1 MSEELSERRNWTN
14 EELDLI
20 VSDYFLML
28 SDEAARIPFNKAQ
41 HNRLLRSRIDR
52 SEGSIEFK
60 HQNISAVLQQL
71 GLPRIRG
78 YLPAANYQKAIIA
91 SIDRYL
97 SQNPLALHPE
107 RAVASGFAECPGL
120 FVETPP
126 MLLPIVP
133 RPEAIERL
141 VRKFNPV
148 ERDFRNRKLGR
159 DGEELVFQF
168 ERERLKELDRS
179 DLAKNIRWVSEED
192 GDGAGY
198 DILSFDEKGKE
209 RFLEVKTTVGSDV
222 TPFYITRNELSLSSE
237 RPEAFRLCRVFDFSI
252 RPRMFELAPPLR
264 NFVHLSPL
272 SYEASFS

>member
-1 MSEELSERRNWTN
+1 MSEEASERRNWTG

-20 VSDYFLML
+20 ISDYFSML
-28 SDEAARIPFNKAQ
+28 NEEAAGAPFNKAQ
-41 HNRLLRSRIDR
+41 HNRLLQSQIDR
-52 SEGSIEFK
+52 SKGSIEFK

-78 YLPAANYQKAIIA
+78 YLPAANYQTAIIA
-91 SIDRYL
+91 AIDRYL
-97 SQNPLALHPE
+97 SQNPVALHPE
-107 RAVASGFAECPGL
+107 KTVGGFTERPGL

-126 MLLPIVP
+126 LLLPVTP
-133 RPEAIERL
+133 RREDIERL

-168 ERERLKELDRS
+168 EHERLRRLDRS
-179 DLAKNIRWVSEED
+179 DLAKKIRWISEEI

-209 RFLEVKTTVGSDV
+209 RFLEVKTTVGSDI
-222 TPFYITRNELSLSSE
+222 TPFYITRNELSLSAE
-237 RPEAFRLCRVFDFSI
+237 RPEAFRLCRVFDFSMH
-252 RPRMFELAPPLR
+252 PRMFELAPPLE

>member
-1 MSEELSERRNWTN
+1 MSEEASERRNWTG
-14 EELDLI
+14 EELNLI
-20 VSDYFLML
+20 VADYFSML
-28 SDEAARIPFNKAQ
+28 SDEVAGIPFNKAA
-41 HNRLLRSRIDR
+41 HNRLLRSKIDR

-71 GLPRIRG
+71 GLPGIRG
-78 YLPAANYQKAIIA
+78 YLPAANYQKAMISA
-91 SIDRYL
+91 IDHYL
-97 SQNPLALHPE
+97 AANPVALHPE
-107 RAVASGFAECPGL
+107 RAVSGFAERPGL

-126 MLLPIVP
+126 MLLPVTP
-133 RPEAIERL
+133 RREDIERL

-159 DGEELVFQF
+159 EGEELVFHF
-168 ERERLKELDRS
+168 ERERLKQRDRL
-179 DLAKNIRWVSEED
+179 DLAKKIRWISEED

-209 RFLEVKTTVGSDV
+209 RFLEVKTTVGSDT

-252 RPRMFELAPPLR
+252 RPRMFELAPPLV

>member
-1 MSEELSERRNWTN
+1 MLEEPSQRRNWTE

-28 SDEAARIPFNKAQ
+28 NNEAAGVLFNKAQ
-41 HNRLLRSRIDR
+41 HNRDLRSKIDR
-52 SEGSIEFK
+52 SEASIEFK
-60 HQNISAVLQQL
+60 HRNISEVLQRL

-78 YLPAANYQKAIIA
+78 YLPAANFQRAITA
-91 SIDRYL
+91 AIDRYI
-97 SQNPLALHPE
+97 SRNPVALHPE
-107 RAVASGFAECPGL
+107 RVAGGFAERPGL

-126 MLLPIVP
+126 MLLPVTP
-133 RPEAIERL
+133 RRDDIERL

-159 DGEELVFQF
+159 DGEELVIQF
-168 ERERLKELDRS
+168 ERERLKHRDRP
-179 DLAKNIRWVSEED
+179 DLAKKIRWISEED

-209 RFLEVKTTVGSDV
+209 RFLEVKTTVGSDT

-237 RPEAFRLCRVFDFSI
+237 RPEAFRLCRVFDFSM
-252 RPRMFELAPPLR
+252 RPGMFELAPPLE

>member
-1 MSEELSERRNWTN
+1 MATGERKDWTDG
-14 EELDLI
+14 ELDLI
-20 VSDYFLML
+20 VADYFLML
-28 SDEAARIPFNKAQ
+28 NDEASDVSFNKAL
-41 HNRLLRSRIDR
+41 HNRLLRSKIDR

-60 HQNISAVLQQL
+60 HRNISAVLQRL
-71 GLPRIRG
+71 GLPGIRG

-91 SIDRYL
+91 AIDRYL
-97 SQNPLALHPE
+97 TQNPLALHPE
-107 RAVASGFAECPGL
+107 RAVSGLAERPGL

-126 MLLPIVP
+126 ALLPVAP
-133 RPEAIERL
+133 RREDIERL

-159 DGEELVFQF
+159 DGEELVIQF
-168 ERERLKELDRS
+168 ERERLKQRDRP
-179 DLAKNIRWVSEED
+179 DLARKIRWVSEED

-209 RFLEVKTTVGSDV
+209 RFLEVKTTVGSDT

-237 RPEAFRLCRVFDFSI
+237 RPEAFRLCRVFDFSK
-252 RPRMFELAPPLR
+252 RPRMFELTPPLK

>member
-1 MSEELSERRNWTN
+1 MPEEPIERRNWTS

-28 SDEAARIPFNKAQ
+28 NDEAAGIPFNKAE
-41 HNRLLRSRIDR
+41 HNRLLRSKIDR
-52 SEGSIEFK
+52 TGGSIEFK

-71 GLPRIRG
+71 GLPRIKG
-78 YLPAANYQKAIIA
+78 YLPATNYQKAIIA
-91 SIDRYL
+91 AIDRYL
-97 SQNPLALHPE
+97 SQNPVALHPE
-107 RAVASGFAECPGL
+107 MALNGFRERPGL

-126 MLLPIVP
+126 MLLPVAP
-133 RPEAIERL
+133 RREDIERL
-141 VRKFNPV
+141 VRKFDPV

-159 DGEELVFQF
+159 DGEELVFHF
-168 ERERLKELDRS
+168 ERERLRQLDRS
-179 DLAKNIRWVSEED
+179 DLVKKIRWVSEED

-209 RFLEVKTTVGSDV
+209 RFLEVKTTVGSDI
-222 TPFYITRNELSLSSE
+222 TPFYITRNELSFSSE
-237 RPEAFRLCRVFDFSI
+237 RPEAFRLCRVFDFSL
-252 RPRMFELAPPLR
+252 RPRMFELAPPLT

>member
-1 MSEELSERRNWTN
+1 MSEEPAERRNWTSR
-14 EELDLI
+14 ELDLI

-28 SDEAARIPFNKAQ
+28 NDEAAGTLFNKAQ
-41 HNRLLRSRIDR
+41 HNRLLQSKIDR
-52 SEGSIEFK
+52 TEGSIEFK
-60 HQNISAVLQQL
+60 HRNISAVLQQL
-71 GLPRIRG
+71 GLPCIRG
-78 YLPAANYQKAIIA
+78 YLPAANFQKAITA
-91 SIDRYL
+91 AIDRYL
-97 SQNPLALHPE
+97 SQNRVALHPE
-107 RAVASGFAECPGL
+107 GAVTGFAEHPGL

-126 MLLPIVP
+126 MLLPVTP
-133 RPEAIERL
+133 RREDIERL

-159 DGEELVFQF
+159 DGEELVIQF
-168 ERERLKELDRS
+168 ERERLKRRDRP
-179 DLAKNIRWVSEED
+179 DLAKMIRWISEED

-209 RFLEVKTTVGSDV
+209 RFLEVKTTVGSDT
-222 TPFYITRNELSLSSE
+222 TPFYITRNELSFSSE

-264 NFVHLSPL
+264 NFIHLSPL